1 MTHFLQGTP
10 LFKGLSDGNCETI
23 AQQLRLRQ
31 YAAKSSIFHQGDDG
45 NCLYLVKS
53 GQVRIFINSS
63 DGSETSVILCGQ
75 PGQVFGEL
83 AIIDGL
89 SRSASAVA
97 LTRTAVYTIDRDDF
111 RHLMG
116 QYPLVALNFMGI
128 LSRKVRYNTSQMDS
142 LASMDIGQRLARKLL
157 ELGQDYGTAV
167 DGGVRINTP
176 LTQGNL
182 ASLIVATRESI
193 NKALKL
199 FRHEGWIATQQ
210 GRIVILDTVALREQ
224 AVG

>member
-1 MTHFLQGTP
+1 MTHFLQSTP
-10 LFKGLSDGNCETI
+10 LFKGLSDNDCESI
-23 AQQLRLRQ
+23 AQQLTLRQ
-31 YAAKSSIFHQGDDG
+31 YAAKSSIFYQGDDG
-45 NCLYLVKS
+45 NSLYVVKS
-53 GQVRIFINSS
+53 GQIRIFINST
-63 DGSETSVILCGQ
+63 DGSETSVILCGR
-75 PGQVFGEL
+75 PGQIFGEL
-83 AIIDGL
+83 AVIDGL
-89 SRSASAVA
+89 TRSASAVA
-97 LTRTAVYTIDRDDF
+97 LTKTAVYTLDRDTF

-128 LSRKVRYNTSQMDS
+128 LSKKVRYNTNQMDS

-167 DGGVRINTP
+167 DDGVRINTP

-193 NKALKL
+193 NKALKF
-199 FRHEGWIATQQ
+199 FRHEGWIATRQ

>member
-1 MTHFLQGTP
+1 MTHFLQTTP
-10 LFKGLSDGNCETI
+10 LFKGLSDGNCEAI
-23 AQQLRLRQ
+23 AQQLRLRL
-31 YAAKSSIFHQGDDG
+31 YAAKSHIFHQGDDG
-45 NCLYLVKS
+45 SCLYLVKS
-53 GQVRIFINSS
+53 GQIRIFINSS
-63 DGSETSVILCGQ
+63 DGSETSVILCGR
-75 PGQVFGEL
+75 PGQIFGEL

-97 LTRTAVYTIDRDDF
+97 LTETAVYTIDRDDF

-116 QYPLVALNFMGI
+116 QYPLIALNFMGI
-128 LSRKVRYNTSQMDS
+128 LSKKVRYNTSQMDS

-193 NKALKL
+193 NKALKF
-199 FRHEGWIATQQ
+199 FRHEGWIATQN
-210 GRIVILDTVALREQ
+210 GRIVILDTVALKEQ